1 MLSRNQKR
9 LSKTQTIYKRN
20 LKPYISRFNLI
31 DNKYDM
37 FTRLAQLQRDVLINT
52 CNPLPRINDKQNKV
66 RLSYSILC
74 LLTDS
79 MQQSMR
85 LSCDKTTSINHAER
99 TPKPLSLSIMTVT
112 RDTSCSI
119 HKRCRA
125 TNKTVKQ
132 SGFANIGTSDNRHT
146 DREHNVPPMAT
157 FSSITLS
164 IFYHN
169 SMFSSACRPCEINRG
184 ISDEPFLRQQT
195 RSASYLQLNG

>member
-9 LSKTQTIYKRN
+9 LSKTKTIYKRN

-52 CNPLPRINDKQNKV
+52 CNPLPRINNKQNKV

-79 MQQSMR
+79 IQQSMR

-132 SGFANIGTSDNRHT
+132 SRFANIRTSDNRHT
-146 DREHNVPPMAT
+146 DREHNLPPMAT
-157 FSSITLS
+157 VSSITLS
-164 IFYHN
+164 VYYHRED
-169 SMFSSACRPCEINRG
+169 SMFSSACRTCE
-184 ISDEPFLRQQT
+184 
-195 RSASYLQLNG
+195 